1 MPEERAEG
9 ANSARVGPEAP
20 FHPAF
25 ATLDRWPGAIV
36 PAIVVSEEW
45 KCLHRSRAVSSCR
58 ALSPSP
64 PCTSPRR
71 GPSLRR
77 IDLNARLAEIEAA
90 AQGRLGV
97 AILDTKTGDMFGR
110 RELERF
116 PLCSTFKV
124 LAAALVLQRVDLGAE
139 QLDRRVVFSA
149 ADVVENSPVTQ
160 GRAGPE
166 GMTIAEICAAAITV
180 SDNTAGNLML
190 ASFGGPGQA
199 HGFSAH
205 PWRQGDAPRP
215 HGARAQRGAP
225 GDPRDGT
232 TPRAMAY
239 TLQRIL
245 LGNVLSKSSEALLI
259 GWLTASTTGEA
270 RLRAGLPAQMA
281 RRRQDGH
288 GCTRGDERR
297 CHRLAAGSSAR
308 HHRRLSGGHDLTAR
322 CAQRCDR
329 RRRPRRR
336 GAVLTATPWAPSANA
351 AAHRRTKLARG
362 PCRRPAACAVAD
374 PLP

>member
-1 MPEERAEG
+1 MSAPITRRFVLSSALAIAALHVTEAGAE
-9 ANSARVGPEAP
+9 
-20 FHPAF
+20 
-25 ATLDRWPGAIV
+25 
-36 PAIVVSEEW
+36 
-45 KCLHRSRAVSSCR
+45 
-58 ALSPSP
+58 PSP
-64 PCTSPRR
+64 
-71 GPSLRR
+71 

-149 ADVVENSPVTQ
+149 ADVVENSPVTE

-190 ASFGGPGQA
+190 ASFRGPGRLTD
-199 HGFSAH
+199 FL
-205 PWRQGDAPRP
+205 RTLGDKATRLDRMEPELNEVP
-215 HGARAQRGAP
+215 L

-270 RLRAGLPAQMA
+270 RLRAGLPAQW
-281 RRRQDGH
+281 RV
-288 GCTRGDERR
+288 GDKTGTG
-297 CHRLAAGSSAR
+297 A
-308 HHRRLSGGHDLTAR
+308 
-322 CAQRCDR
+322 
-329 RRRPRRR
+329 R
-336 GAVLTATPWAPSANA
+336 GATNDVAIVWPPGHPPVIIAVYLADTTLPLDVRNA
-351 AAHRRTKLARG
+351 AIADVGR
-362 PCRRPAACAVAD
+362 AAAA
-374 PLP
+374 LF